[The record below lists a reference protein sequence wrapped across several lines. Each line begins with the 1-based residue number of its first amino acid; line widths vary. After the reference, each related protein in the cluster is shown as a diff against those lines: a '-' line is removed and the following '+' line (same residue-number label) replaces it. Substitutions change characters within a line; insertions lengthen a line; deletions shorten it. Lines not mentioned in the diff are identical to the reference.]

1 MLGILKRYY
10 PSTEILFLARDY
22 TRTAAEC
29 CEHVDRCLSWDD
41 VATLDVSRQANFLR
55 QQEADVIIHVFP
67 RRSVGAAARRAR
79 IPNRIGSGRRGHQ
92 LWNCNRRVWFSR
104 SNSDL
109 HEAQLN
115 VKLLQPLGIRFVPLL
130 RELIPYFGL
139 TRIEPL
145 GDDLAALLAD
155 DRLNVIVHPTTS
167 GHAKRWKLESYGR
180 LIESLPEDR
189 YRIFITGTGEDAE
202 LIGDGLPFERTN
214 VTSLLGR
221 LTLGELFGFV
231 SRADALVSASTGPL
245 HIAAALGKCAIGIF
259 TAKRIAHPGRF
270 APIGRDA
277 HALVYDPN
285 CKKCLDG
292 LDCDCLE
299 DVPPDAVVEIL
310 EAAAGRVQGSPC

>member
-1 MLGILKRYY
+1 MCSPG
-10 PSTEILFLARDY
+10 
-22 TRTAAEC
+22 
-29 CEHVDRCLSWDD
+29 
-41 VATLDVSRQANFLR
+41 
-55 QQEADVIIHVFP
+55 
-67 RRSVGAAARRAR
+67 GA
-79 IPNRIGSGRRGHQ
+79 SGRRRAERESPTGSGAVAAGTSCGTVTVGYGSRAAIRICTRRS
-92 LWNCNRRVWFSR
+92 LTSSSCNPWAS
-104 SNSDL
+104 S
-109 HEAQLN
+109 
-115 VKLLQPLGIRFVPLL
+115 FVPLL

-202 LIGDGLPFERTN
+202 LIGDGLPFERAN

-231 SRADALVSASTGPL
+231 SRADALVSASTGRL

-310 EAAAGRVQGSPC
+310 EAAVGRAQGYRC